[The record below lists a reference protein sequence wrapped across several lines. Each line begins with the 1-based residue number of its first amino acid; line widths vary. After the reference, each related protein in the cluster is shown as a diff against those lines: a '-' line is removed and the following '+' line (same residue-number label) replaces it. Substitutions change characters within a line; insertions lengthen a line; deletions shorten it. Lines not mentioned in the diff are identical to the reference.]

1 VLLSGESRDHY
12 WRHAIKRA
20 NHTNVYVKVG
30 LCVKQDKE
38 SKEEKQPLSPSP
50 PMTKSSVVVAAK
62 HQISC
67 DVSGEAV
74 ILNLKSGVYYGL
86 DALGARIWDLI
97 QKPMTVGEI
106 HSILLKEYEVQP
118 DRCERDLLA
127 LLQKLAD
134 AGLIAKQAS

>member
-1 VLLSGESRDHY
+1 MS
-12 WRHAIKRA
+12 
-20 NHTNVYVKVG
+20 
-30 LCVKQDKE
+30 
-38 SKEEKQPLSPSP
+38 
-50 PMTKSSVVVAAK
+50 KSSVVVAAK
-62 HQISC
+62 HQVSC

-97 QKPMTVGEI
+97 QEPMTVGRI
-106 HSILLKEYEVQP
+106 QATLLKEYDVQP

-134 AGLIAKQAS
+134 AGLVLKQASLSG